1 MILKLKHHFDAAHKL
16 CNKNWSDKKNRTV
29 YDKCNNFHG
38 HRWVVEVEIDGEM
51 TKAGWIINFKDLKKV
66 INQFD
71 HCNINDKIPLMTS
84 SKCIV
89 PTAENIA
96 SILLDKISQLGMFN
110 MVKVT
115 VYETPECSITV
126 NSLRGD

>member
-1 MILKLKHHFDAAHKL
+1 MILKLKHHFDASHKL
-16 CNKNWSDKKNRTV
+16 ENKRWSDKKNKTV
-29 YDKCNNFHG
+29 YGQCNNNHG
-38 HRWVVEVEIDGEM
+38 HRWVVEVEIDGES
-51 TKAGWIINFKDLKKV
+51 TKEGWVVSFKDLKKV

-71 HCNINDKIPLMTS
+71 HCNINNKIYE
-84 SKCIV
+84 I

-96 SILLDKISQLGMFN
+96 LILLDKIEQLGEFN
-110 MVKVT
+110 SVKVT